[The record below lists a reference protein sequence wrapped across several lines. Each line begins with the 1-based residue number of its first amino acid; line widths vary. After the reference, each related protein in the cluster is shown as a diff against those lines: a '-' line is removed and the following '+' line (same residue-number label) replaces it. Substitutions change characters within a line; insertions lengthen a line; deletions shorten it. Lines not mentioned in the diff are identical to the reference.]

1 MQPDPR
7 TARTLARSTSAR
19 LGQRLIL
26 GLSLVFL
33 TLLWAASAG
42 AEEIIEADGY
52 STFGEFKYGPDFEHL
67 DYVNPDAPKGG
78 EISVWAQGTFDT
90 FNPYSSKG
98 RAGALSTIGYESLLV
113 GTADEVSAEYCL
125 LCESLEY
132 PESEDWVIFHMRKDA
147 RFSDGTPVTAHDV
160 VFSHF
165 LLLEQ
170 GLPSYATAVKA
181 LIPEAEALDDYTVK
195 FTFAPDVPRKN
206 LINQAGGVPVW
217 SKDWYERTGTRLDES
232 SLEISPGS
240 GPYVLDSYDINR
252 RIVYK
257 RNPDYWGK
265 DLPINVGRHNF
276 DTIRVEYFADSQ
288 AAMEAFKA
296 GEYTFRQETSSLSWA
311 TAYDFPAVDKG
322 WVKLE
327 ELEDGTLPG
336 ATGFVFN
343 LRREKFQDIR
353 VREALALMF
362 NFTWT
367 NASLQYGLFEQRD
380 SFWQGSQLEA
390 KGVPE
395 GDELALLESVGD
407 LIDPAILTEPAVMA
421 HTSGDRQMDRRNLRR
436 ASGLLEEAGWIV
448 GDDGVRRKDGE
459 TLSVEFLSVSPTF
472 DRIIMPYIEN
482 LKQLGVDAIY
492 NRVDPSQYTNRERA
506 FDWDMI
512 FDGYT
517 VGLEEGLGLDQR
529 FGKGGVGDVFNPAG
543 YSSEAV
549 DKLIEVAVDAETYD
563 EMATAVRAI
572 DRIMRAERFMVP
584 VWYLGKHWVA
594 YYDMFEHP
602 ELMPPYS
609 LGHLDFW
616 WFNAEKAAELKA
628 VGALR

>member
-232 SLEISPGS
+232 TLEISPGS

-322 WVKLE
+322 WVKLD

-421 HTSGDRQMDRRNLRR
+421 HTSGDRQMDRTNLRR

>member
-26 GLSLVFL
+26 GLSLIFL
-33 TLLWAASAG
+33 TLLWAASGG

-170 GLPSYATAVKA
+170 GLPSYASAVKA

-327 ELEDGTLPG
+327 ELDDGTLPG

-421 HTSGDRQMDRRNLRR
+421 HTSGDRQMDRTNLRR

-529 FGKGGVGDVFNPAG
+529 FGKGGIGDVFNPAG

-584 VWYLGKHWVA
+584 VWYLGKYWVA

>member
-1 MQPDPR
+1 MRAGD
-7 TARTLARSTSAR
+7 ARWVNV
-19 LGQRLIL
+19 
-26 GLSLVFL
+26 GLCMIFAV
-33 TLLWAASAG
+33 LWATTAL
-42 AEEIIEADGY
+42 AEETIKSHGY
-52 STFGEFKYGPDFEHL
+52 STFGEFKYEPGFEHL

-78 EISVWAQGTFDT
+78 EISIWAQGTFDS

-98 RAGALSTIGYESLLV
+98 RAGVLSTIGYESLLV
-113 GTADEVSAEYCL
+113 GTADEISAEYCL
-125 LCESLEY
+125 LCERVEY

-147 RFSDGTPVTAHDV
+147 KFSDGTPVTAHDV
-160 VFSHF
+160 VFSHY

-170 GLPSYATAVKA
+170 GLPSYAAAVKL
-181 LIPEAEALDDYTVK
+181 LIPTAEALDDYTVK

-217 SKDWYERTGTRLDES
+217 SKAWYEETGTRLDETT
-232 SLEISPGS
+232 LEISPGS

-265 DLPINVGRHNF
+265 DLPLNVGRNNF

-311 TAYDFPAVDKG
+311 TAYDFPAAEKG

-343 LRREKFQDIR
+343 LRREKFQDPR
-353 VREALALMF
+353 VREALGLMY

-367 NASLQYGLFEQRD
+367 NESLQYGLFQQRE
-380 SFWQGSQLEA
+380 SFWQGSELEA

-395 GDELALLESVGD
+395 GVELALLESVKN
-407 LIDPAILTEPAVMA
+407 LIDPAILTEPVVVP
-421 HTSGDRQMDRRNLRR
+421 HSSGDRQMDRGNLRR
-436 ASGLLEEAGWIV
+436 ASALLEEAGWIV
-448 GDDGVRRKDGE
+448 GDDGVRRKNGE
-459 TLSVEFLSVSPTF
+459 KLDLEFLGVSPTL
-472 DRIIMPYIEN
+472 DRIVMPYIEN
-482 LKQLGVDAIY
+482 LKQLGVAARY
-492 NRVDPSQYTNRERA
+492 NRVDPSQYTTRERA

-512 FDGYT
+512 LDGYT
-517 VGLEEGLGLDQR
+517 VGLEEGIGLGQR
-529 FGKGGVGDVFNPAG
+529 FGSDGLNDSFNIAG
-543 YSSEAV
+543 YSSDAV
-549 DKLIEVAVDAETYD
+549 DQLIKVVVDAESYD

-572 DRIMRAERFMVP
+572 DRIMRTERFIVP
-584 VWYLGKHWVA
+584 TWYLGKHWVA

-602 ELMPPYS
+602 EEMPPYS

-616 WFNAEKAAELKA
+616 WFNADKAAELKA

>member
-1 MQPDPR
+1 MQQRRR
-7 TARTLARSTSAR
+7 TTNALARSDAATPG
-19 LGQRLIL
+19 LRLIL
-26 GLSLVFL
+26 GFSLVFL
-33 TLLWAASAG
+33 ALLAAGAVR
-42 AEEIIEADGY
+42 AEEIIKSHGY
-52 STFGEFKYGPDFEHL
+52 STFGELKYPADYKRL

-78 EISVWAQGTFDT
+78 EISIWAQGTFDT

-98 RAGALSTIGYESLLV
+98 RAGVLSTIGYESLLV

-147 RFSDGTPVTAHDV
+147 TFSDGSPVTAHDV
-160 VFSHF
+160 VFSHY

-170 GLPSYATAVKA
+170 GLPSYATAIKA
-181 LIPEAEALDDYTVK
+181 LIPTAEALDDYTVK

-217 SKDWYERTGTRLDES
+217 SKAWYEKTGTRLDES
-232 SLEISPGS
+232 SLAISPGS

-265 DLPINVGRHNF
+265 DLPINVGRNNF

-311 TAYDFPAVDKG
+311 TSYDFPAIEKG

-327 ELEDGTLPG
+327 TLDDGTLPG

-353 VREALALMF
+353 VREALGLMF

-367 NASLQYGLFEQRD
+367 NDSLQYGLFQQRE
-380 SFWQGSQLEA
+380 SFWQGSPLEA
-390 KGVPE
+390 KGVAE
-395 GDELALLESVGD
+395 GAELALLESVKD
-407 LIDPAILTEPAVMA
+407 LIDPAILTEPVVMP
-421 HTSGDRQMDRRNLRR
+421 HTSGDRQLDRKNLRA
-436 ASGLLEEAGWIV
+436 ASKLLEEAGWIV
-448 GDDGVRRKDGE
+448 GDDGIRRKDGE
-459 TLSVEFLSVSPTF
+459 KLTAEFLSVSPSF

-482 LKQLGVDAIY
+482 LKQLGVDATY
-492 NRVDPSQYTNRERA
+492 TRVDPSQYTNRERA

-529 FGKGGVGDVFNPAG
+529 FGKGGLGDLFNPAG

-549 DKLIEVAVDAETYD
+549 DKLIEVAVDAKTYD

-572 DRIMRAERFMVP
+572 DRIMRAERFIVP
-584 VWYLGKHWVA
+584 VWYLGKYWVA

-602 ELMPPYS
+602 AELPPYA
-609 LGHLDFW
+609 LGNLDFW
-616 WFNAEKAAELKA
+616 WFNADKSADLKAA
-628 VGALR
+628 GALR

>member
-1 MQPDPR
+1 MQHRPR
-7 TARTLARSTSAR
+7 NAKAATRSDRTSREFRFT
-19 LGQRLIL
+19 LGFV
-26 GLSLVFL
+26 LVFL
-33 TLLWAASAG
+33 ALFAAASLR
-42 AEEIIEADGY
+42 AEETIKATGY
-52 STFGEFKYGPDFEHL
+52 STFGEFKYEPGFTHL

-78 EISVWAQGTFDT
+78 EISIWAQGTFDT

-98 RAGALSTIGYESLLV
+98 RAGMLSTIGYESLLV
-113 GTADEVSAEYCL
+113 GTADEISAEYCL

-147 RFSDGTPVTAHDV
+147 KFSDGTPVTAHDV

-181 LIPEAEALDDYTVK
+181 LIPEAEALDDHTVK

-217 SKDWYERTGTRLDES
+217 SKAWYEKTGTRLDES
-232 SLEISPGS
+232 TLEISPGS
-240 GPYVLDSYDINR
+240 GPYMLDSYDINR
-252 RIVYK
+252 RIVYR

-265 DLPINVGRHNF
+265 DLPINVGRNNF

-311 TAYDFPAVDKG
+311 TAYDFPAAEKG

-327 ELEDGTLPG
+327 TLEDGTLPG
-336 ATGFVFN
+336 ASGFVFN

-353 VREALALMF
+353 VREALGLMF

-367 NASLQYGLFEQRD
+367 NDSLQYGLFQQRH
-380 SFWQGSQLEA
+380 SFWQGSPLEA
-390 KGVPE
+390 KGVAE
-395 GDELALLESVGD
+395 GEELALLETVKD
-407 LIDPAILTEPAVMA
+407 LIDPSILIEPVVMA
-421 HTSGDRQMDRRNLRR
+421 HESGERQMDRRNLRR
-436 ASGLLEEAGWIV
+436 ASQLLEEAGWIV
-448 GDDGVRRKDGE
+448 GDDGVRRKQGKA
-459 TLSVEFLSVSPTF
+459 LSVEFLSVSPTF

-482 LKQLGVDAIY
+482 LKQLGVDAVY

-506 FDWDMI
+506 HEWDMI

-517 VGLEEGLGLDQR
+517 VGLEEGIGLSQR
-529 FGKGGVGDVFNPAG
+529 FGTEDVDDVFNPAG
-543 YSSEAV
+543 YGSEAV
-549 DKLIEVAVDAETYD
+549 DKLIEVAVEAKTYD

-572 DRIMRAERFMVP
+572 DRILRAERFIVP

-602 ELMPPYS
+602 ETLPPYA

-616 WFNAEKAAELKA
+616 WFNADKAATLKSA
-628 VGALR
+628 GALR

>member
-1 MQPDPR
+1 M
-7 TARTLARSTSAR
+7 
-19 LGQRLIL
+19 
-26 GLSLVFL
+26 GLCMIFAV
-33 TLLWAASAG
+33 LWATTAL
-42 AEEIIEADGY
+42 AEETIKSHGY
-52 STFGEFKYGPDFEHL
+52 STFGEFKYEPGFEHL

-78 EISVWAQGTFDT
+78 EISIWAQGTFDS

-98 RAGALSTIGYESLLV
+98 RAGVLSTIGYESLLV
-113 GTADEVSAEYCL
+113 GTADEISAEYCL
-125 LCESLEY
+125 LCERVEY

-147 RFSDGTPVTAHDV
+147 KFSDGTPVTAHDV
-160 VFSHF
+160 VFSHY

-170 GLPSYATAVKA
+170 GLPSYAAAVKL
-181 LIPEAEALDDYTVK
+181 LIPTAEALDDYTVK

-217 SKDWYERTGTRLDES
+217 SKAWYEETGTRLDETT
-232 SLEISPGS
+232 LEISPGS

-265 DLPINVGRHNF
+265 DLPLNVGRNNF

-311 TAYDFPAVDKG
+311 TAYDFPAAEKG

-343 LRREKFQDIR
+343 LRREKFQDPR
-353 VREALALMF
+353 VREALGLMY

-367 NASLQYGLFEQRD
+367 NESLQYGLFQQRE
-380 SFWQGSQLEA
+380 SFWQGSELEA

-395 GDELALLESVGD
+395 GVELALLESVKN
-407 LIDPAILTEPAVMA
+407 LIDPAILTEPVVVP
-421 HTSGDRQMDRRNLRR
+421 HSSGDRQMDRGNLRR
-436 ASGLLEEAGWIV
+436 ASALLEEAGWIV
-448 GDDGVRRKDGE
+448 GDDGVRRKNGE
-459 TLSVEFLSVSPTF
+459 KLELEFLGVSPTL
-472 DRIIMPYIEN
+472 DRIVMPYIEN
-482 LKQLGVDAIY
+482 LKQLGVAARY
-492 NRVDPSQYTNRERA
+492 NRVDPSQYTTRERA

-512 FDGYT
+512 LDGYT
-517 VGLEEGLGLDQR
+517 VGLEEGIGLGQR
-529 FGKGGVGDVFNPAG
+529 FGSDGLNDSFNIAG
-543 YSSEAV
+543 YSSDAV
-549 DKLIEVAVDAETYD
+549 DQLIKVVVDAESYD

-572 DRIMRAERFMVP
+572 DRIMRTERFIVP
-584 VWYLGKHWVA
+584 TWYLGKHWVA

-602 ELMPPYS
+602 EEMPPYS

-616 WFNAEKAAELKA
+616 WFNADKAAELKA

>member
-1 MQPDPR
+1 MQHGPR
-7 TARTLARSTSAR
+7 NAKAAVRSAPAGRELRFTFGFVIAFLALFA
-19 LGQRLIL
+19 
-26 GLSLVFL
+26 
-33 TLLWAASAG
+33 AASLR

-52 STFGEFKYGPDFEHL
+52 STFGEFKYGPDFKHL

-78 EISVWAQGTFDT
+78 EISIWAQGTFDT

-113 GTADEVSAEYCL
+113 GTADEISAEYCL

-132 PESEDWVIFHMRKDA
+132 PASEDWVIFHMRKDA
-147 RFSDGTPVTAHDV
+147 KFSDGTPVTAHDV

-217 SKDWYERTGTRLDES
+217 SKAWYEKTGTRLDES
-232 SLEISPGS
+232 SLAISPGS
-240 GPYVLDSYDINR
+240 GPYMLDSYDINR
-252 RIVYK
+252 RITYK

-265 DLPINVGRHNF
+265 DLPINVGRNNF

-327 ELEDGTLPG
+327 TLPDGTLPG

-343 LRREKFQDIR
+343 LQREKFQDIR
-353 VREALALMF
+353 VREALGLMF

-367 NASLQYGLFEQRD
+367 NDTLQYGLFQQRE
-380 SFWQGSQLEA
+380 SFWQGSPLEA

-395 GDELALLESVGD
+395 GEELALLETVKD
-407 LIDPAILTEPAVMA
+407 LIDPAILTEPVTVP
-421 HTSGDRQMDRRNLRR
+421 HTSGERQMDRKNLRR
-436 ASGLLEEAGWIV
+436 
-448 GDDGVRRKDGE
+448 R
-459 TLSVEFLSVSPTF
+459 
-472 DRIIMPYIEN
+472 
-482 LKQLGVDAIY
+482 
-492 NRVDPSQYTNRERA
+492 RA
-506 FDWDMI
+506 FWK
-512 FDGYT
+512 
-517 VGLEEGLGLDQR
+517 R
-529 FGKGGVGDVFNPAG
+529 RAG
-543 YSSEAV
+543 SLATTAYGARTGRRCRSSFCRSARPS
-549 DKLIEVAVDAETYD
+549 
-563 EMATAVRAI
+563 TASSCPISRTSSSWAS
-572 DRIMRAERFMVP
+572 MRSITASIPRNTP
-584 VWYLGKHWVA
+584 TANGPLSGT
-594 YYDMFEHP
+594 
-602 ELMPPYS
+602 
-609 LGHLDFW
+609 
-616 WFNAEKAAELKA
+616 
-628 VGALR
+628 

>member
-1 MQPDPR
+1 MTR
-7 TARTLARSTSAR
+7 AR
-19 LGQRLIL
+19 LTATDLNNSQADWLGTGRILWIGLIVLTVLAAGQLR
-26 GLSLVFL
+26 
-33 TLLWAASAG
+33 
-42 AEEIIEADGY
+42 AEETIKSYGF

-78 EISVWAQGTFDT
+78 EISIWAQGTYDT

-98 RAGALSTIGYESLLV
+98 RAAVLSTIGYESLMT
-113 GTADEVSAEYCL
+113 GTADEISAEYCL

-132 PESEDWVIFHMRKDA
+132 PESQDWVIFHMRKDA
-147 RFSDGTPVTAHDV
+147 RFSDGTPVTAPDV
-160 VFSHF
+160 VFSHY

-170 GLPSYATAVKA
+170 GLPSYASAIKA
-181 LIPEAEALDDYTVK
+181 LIPTAEALDDYTVK

-217 SKDWYERTGTRLDES
+217 SKAWYEKTGTRLDES
-232 SLEISPGS
+232 SLAISPGS
-240 GPYVLDSYDINR
+240 GPYMLDSYDINR

-265 DLPINVGRHNF
+265 DLPINVGRNNF

-311 TAYDFPAVDKG
+311 TAYDFPGVDNG

-327 ELEDGTLPG
+327 TLDDGTLPG

-353 VREALALMF
+353 VREAIGLMF

-367 NASLQYGLFEQRD
+367 NDSLQYGLFQQRD
-380 SFWQGSQLEA
+380 SFWQGSPLEA
-390 KGVPE
+390 KAVPE
-395 GDELALLESVGD
+395 GEELALLESVKD
-407 LIDPAILTEPAVMA
+407 LIDPAILTDPVVMPHA
-421 HTSGDRQMDRRNLRR
+421 SGERQMDRKNLRQ
-436 ASGLLEEAGWIV
+436 ASKLLEEAGWIV
-448 GDDGVRRKDGE
+448 GDDGVRRKGGE
-459 TLSVEFLSVSPTF
+459 TLTLEFLSSTPTF

-482 LKQLGVDAIY
+482 LKQLGVNARY
-492 NRVDPSQYTNRERA
+492 TRVDPSQYTTRERA

-549 DKLIEVAVDAETYD
+549 DKLIEGAVDAKSYD

-572 DRIMRAERFMVP
+572 DRIMRAERFVVP
-584 VWYLGKHWVA
+584 VWYLGKFWVA
-594 YYDMFEHP
+594 YFDMFEHP
-602 ELMPPYS
+602 ENMPPYS
-609 LGHLDFW
+609 LGNLDFW
-616 WFNAEKAAELKA
+616 WYNADKAAALKA
-628 VGALR
+628 AGALR

>member
-1 MQPDPR
+1 MQHGPR
-7 TARTLARSTSAR
+7 NAKAAVRSAPAGRELRFTFGFVIAFLALFA
-19 LGQRLIL
+19 
-26 GLSLVFL
+26 
-33 TLLWAASAG
+33 AASLR

-52 STFGEFKYGPDFEHL
+52 STFGEFKYGPDFKHL

-78 EISVWAQGTFDT
+78 EISIWAQGTFDT

-113 GTADEVSAEYCL
+113 GTADEISAEYCL

-132 PESEDWVIFHMRKDA
+132 PASEDWVIFHMRKDA
-147 RFSDGTPVTAHDV
+147 KFSDGTPVTAHDV

-217 SKDWYERTGTRLDES
+217 SKAWYEKTGTRLDES
-232 SLEISPGS
+232 SLAISPGS
-240 GPYVLDSYDINR
+240 GPYMLDSYDINR
-252 RIVYK
+252 RITYK

-265 DLPINVGRHNF
+265 DLPINIGRNNF

-327 ELEDGTLPG
+327 TLDDGTLPG

-343 LRREKFQDIR
+343 LQREKFQDIR
-353 VREALALMF
+353 VREALGLMF

-367 NASLQYGLFEQRD
+367 NDSLQYGLFQQRE
-380 SFWQGSQLEA
+380 SFWQGSPLEA

-395 GDELALLESVGD
+395 GEELALLETVKD
-407 LIDPAILTEPAVMA
+407 LIDPAILTEPVTVP
-421 HTSGDRQMDRRNLRR
+421 HTSGERQMDRKNLRR

-506 FDWDMI
+506 FEWDMI

-529 FGKGGVGDVFNPAG
+529 FGKGGLGDVFNPAS

-549 DKLIEVAVDAETYD
+549 DKLIEVAVDAKTYD

-572 DRIMRAERFMVP
+572 DRIMRFERFIVP
-584 VWYLGKHWVA
+584 AWYLGKHWVA

-602 ELMPPYS
+602 ENMPPYA
-609 LGHLDFW
+609 LGNLDFW
-616 WFNAEKAAELKA
+616 WFNAEKSDELKA
-628 VGALR
+628 AGALR